1 MSDFLQ
7 SGTISTLHRLGE
19 PNLARLEEDLLIFS
33 REKPIALVLP
43 CHADELGTPALAR
56 IVATVSSAP
65 YLTEVVVGLD
75 GADENAFRH
84 AQNVFTPLGNRLIL
98 LWNDGPEMQA
108 ILGALAEA
116 ELDAGPSGKG
126 RNLWLC
132 AGCVLASGR
141 SRVIAA
147 HDCDIT
153 TYDREL
159 LARLCY
165 PVAHPNLG
173 FDFCKGYSARFT
185 DRLNGRVMRLLLSP
199 VVRSLRTL
207 VGDHDFLRFLE
218 MFRYPLS
225 GEVSFDIEVIR
236 RARVPHDWGVDIGLL
251 AEVFRVCSPKAV
263 CQIDIAECYDHKHQD
278 LSRGDP
284 TRGLNKMAADIAQC
298 LFRTLAGLGVRLD
311 RGLFD
316 TLPTTYVQLAEDA
329 MRSYAADA
337 DINGLLYDRHDE
349 ETAVHTFA
357 ASIRSAALRHL
368 ENPLADPMIPDWNRV
383 ETTCPRVLRAL
394 SNIAG

>member
-7 SGTISTLHRLGE
+7 SGTISTLHRLGD
-19 PNLARLEEDLLIFS
+19 PDLARLEADLTAFT
-33 REKPIALVLP
+33 REKPLALVLP
-43 CHADELGTPALAR
+43 CHADELGTPALER
-56 IVATVSSAP
+56 IVAAVAGAP
-65 YLTEVVVGLD
+65 YIAQFVVGLD
-75 GADENAFRH
+75 GADADAHRAARAIFSP
-84 AQNVFTPLGNRLIL
+84 FGDRLSL
-98 LWNDGPEMQA
+98 LWNDGPA
-108 ILGALAEA
+108 VRDLLASLA
-116 ELDAGPSGKG
+116 AADLDPGPSGKG

-132 AGCVLASGR
+132 AGAVLACGR
-141 SRVIAA
+141 ARIIAA
-147 HDCDIT
+147 HDCDIA

-159 LARLCY
+159 LARLCH

-207 VGDHDFLRFLE
+207 VGDHEFLRFLE

-225 GEVSFDIEVIR
+225 GEVSFDADVIR

-263 CQIDIAECYDHKHQD
+263 CQIDVAERYDHKHQD
-278 LSRGDP
+278 LSRSDP

-298 LFRTLAGLGVRLD
+298 LFRTLAGFGVRLD
-311 RGLFD
+311 RGLFE
-316 TLPTTYVQLAEDA
+316 TLPTTYVRHAEDA

-337 DINGLLYDRHDE
+337 EINGLRYDRHAE
-349 ETAVHTFA
+349 ELAVQTFA
-357 ASIRSAALRHL
+357 ASIRSAASRHL

-383 ETTCPRVLRAL
+383 ETACPGVFDALRDA
-394 SNIAG
+394 AR